1 MELLYVLDIEAEIIV
16 ELWNETLAKR
26 FPMTTTLWMQNTI
39 NDVNVIN
46 KASIA
51 FMEKGELIGFVVAKR
66 YQEHLQASMAT
77 HIGWIQCLFVKESAR
92 NRGLGTRMI
101 QHVEKE
107 FAKVGITEIRIGRDP
122 WHYFPGVP
130 KEDKHIIEWFEKNGY
145 ISETVET
152 DLMKSFQESTPP
164 YELANSDEHYRVLTQ
179 RDLPELLQF
188 LKDTFPGRWHYEA
201 IHYNMLHGSGREFV
215 GFFIHNELKGF
226 CRINDEQSPVVAQN
240 VYWSQLFDG
249 SLGGI
254 GPLGIERSIRGHQ
267 FGLDLVKVAVNE
279 LINRQV
285 DHIIIDW
292 TQLVPFYEKLG
303 FTTWQQYQTMSKSV
317 STNLGVI

>member
-1 MELLYVLDIEAEIIV
+1 MELLYVLDIEPEMIV

-39 NDVNVIN
+39 NDVNVMN
-46 KASIA
+46 EASIA
-51 FMEKGELIGFVVAKR
+51 FMENGELIGFVVAKR
-66 YQEHLQASMAT
+66 YQEHLQASMAS
-77 HIGWIQCLFVKESAR
+77 HIGWIQCLLVKETAR
-92 NRGLGTRMI
+92 NRGIGTRMI

-107 FAKVGITEIRIGRDP
+107 FAQVGITEIRIGRDP

-130 KEDKHIIEWFEKNGY
+130 KEDTHIIEWFEKNGY
-145 ISETVET
+145 VSETVET
-152 DLMKSFQESTPP
+152 DLMKSFQKSTPP
-164 YELANSDEHYRVLTQ
+164 YELTNSDEHYRVLTQ

-201 IHYNMLHGSGREFV
+201 IHYNMLHGSGREFI
-215 GFFIHNELKGF
+215 GFFIQNELKGF
-226 CRINDEQSPVVAQN
+226 CRINDEQSPVIAQN

-249 SLGGI
+249 TLGGI

-279 LINRQV
+279 LMNRQV

-292 TQLVPFYEKLG
+292 TRSYLYESLDLQHAVPDD
-303 FTTWQQYQTMSKSV
+303 V
-317 STNLGVI
+317 